1 MNYRTYHSLLFEHF
15 LDCSKTNLKMNAINS
30 IILCWS
36 FLTITEIG
44 ATKMMVKRGG
54 QEPLRPFLT
63 NQSMDDFRNKKLLL
77 ARRVTLEQK
86 VRNPKLRNVL
96 AIVLQK
102 KKQRLATCTRNFN
115 CFKTAKNTNRLNRF
129 KNYHHWFFYC
139 WSKIKKKYAQ
149 YLVFFDLSSTHATY
163 RYSTYQYLTF
173 LDRYWPLNFDKSP
186 GERTFSRTKLKKL
199 KENPSLAFF
208 EGTYGPKYDMVF
220 SKVLFEFYV
229 FEIII
234 SIFELKLII
243 IRSTIFYKLIKNS
256 RPRVVPFVRP
266 CFQLNGSLFVLWFI

>member
-115 CFKTAKNTNRLNRF
+115 CFKTAKDTNRLNRF

-139 WSKIKKKYAQ
+139 WSKIKKICSIFGLFWFK
-149 YLVFFDLSSTHATY
+149 LDPRNLPIFNLPIFDLPWPI
-163 RYSTYQYLTF
+163 LTI
-173 LDRYWPLNFDKSP
+173 
-186 GERTFSRTKLKKL
+186 
-199 KENPSLAFF
+199 
-208 EGTYGPKYDMVF
+208 
-220 SKVLFEFYV
+220 EFWQIARLED
-229 FEIII
+229 F
-234 SIFELKLII
+234 
-243 IRSTIFYKLIKNS
+243 RSN
-256 RPRVVPFVRP
+256 
-266 CFQLNGSLFVLWFI
+266 